1 MTGTANQIPD
11 KETDKSWYK
20 HWQMWVIILI
30 ASFGIYIG
38 GVTSGY
44 FMWRAESLQRT
55 EQRDKKVDEIQK
67 KLETL
72 PEQTAKEL
80 KATEQGD
87 PK

>member
-11 KETDKSWYK
+11 KDANKPWHK
-20 HWQMWVIILI
+20 QWQLWLIIVI
-30 ASFGIYIG
+30 ASFGIFIG

-67 KLETL
+67 KLDTL
-72 PEQTAKEL
+72 PQQL
-80 KATEQGD
+80 KAAEKGD